1 MGYNSIVK
9 LFWASSLTL
18 GGLVFDQ
25 CSGGAAN
32 QWADVLATAISSFAA
47 GNTANAVE
55 EIVGRKEKQKNL
67 MLMDAVSTAIADII
81 REKSEEYQ
89 GEIHD
94 NLNEIACQA
103 NNEKIKK
110 ILLERLTS
118 IKKNKP
124 ELIEATIKQVTLAE
138 DSPNL
143 TIPEWEGILY
153 VLCNEFYLEEFRV
166 SDAIFTQ
173 IAEKL
178 QNNFPE
184 KLRTYLNKHLASN
197 QTEFNEVIFEL
208 LRDIKKEV
216 EQQGTQDSPE
226 ILDYLDQ
233 LSLDFL
239 CYLDKSNQ
247 YLKQDIKTHIDK
259 SNQYLKQDIKAHIE
273 DTLYDK
279 KLAFV
284 ENQKSSGSR
293 ARDIRPLDWSDDKQ
307 KRFFDA
313 LLQLDFE
320 RQRDSFRKILE
331 KHRIV
336 SFLIH
341 GKPNCGQQLLMNCLY
356 RMIPNLN
363 LSATISINVTTN
375 GIGRSP
381 EILWQS
387 IAEYFKEPRHID
399 PQSIREIICERL
411 QNQSV
416 IFIFSSVEYMILYEE
431 NKLLLW
437 MDEFW
442 KPLVEKAKQNL
453 PQTDTRLLMFLV
465 DHNGDVYSSKLPMTE
480 PMTEREDKIPD
491 LPIALP
497 NVEQF
502 SLEVLKKWIGDTLR
516 WAEEE
521 EEFSSSFSLTPETLF
536 EKSDR
541 GTPMY
546 VLKEICNQYHFSL
559 EGEITKWLY

>member
-1 MGYNSIVK
+1 M
-9 LFWASSLTL
+9 LFRS
-18 GGLVFDQ
+18 
-25 CSGGAAN
+25 
-32 QWADVLATAISSFAA
+32 
-47 GNTANAVE
+47 
-55 EIVGRKEKQKNL
+55 
-67 MLMDAVSTAIADII
+67 
-81 REKSEEYQ
+81 
-89 GEIHD
+89 
-94 NLNEIACQA
+94 
-103 NNEKIKK
+103 
-110 ILLERLTS
+110 
-118 IKKNKP
+118 
-124 ELIEATIKQVTLAE
+124 
-138 DSPNL
+138 
-143 TIPEWEGILY
+143 
-153 VLCNEFYLEEFRV
+153 
-166 SDAIFTQ
+166 
-173 IAEKL
+173 
-178 QNNFPE
+178 
-184 KLRTYLNKHLASN
+184 
-197 QTEFNEVIFEL
+197 
-208 LRDIKKEV
+208 
-216 EQQGTQDSPE
+216 
-226 ILDYLDQ
+226 
-233 LSLDFL
+233 
-239 CYLDKSNQ
+239 
-247 YLKQDIKTHIDK
+247 
-259 SNQYLKQDIKAHIE
+259 
-273 DTLYDK
+273 
-279 KLAFV
+279 
-284 ENQKSSGSR
+284 
-293 ARDIRPLDWSDDKQ
+293 
-307 KRFFDA
+307 
-313 LLQLDFE
+313 
-320 RQRDSFRKILE
+320 
-331 KHRIV
+331 
-336 SFLIH
+336 
-341 GKPNCGQQLLMNCLY
+341 
-356 RMIPNLN
+356 
-363 LSATISINVTTN
+363 VTTN